1 MSTRI
6 RTRISPSKAKM
17 RVMKLRPETSDV
29 FPCGCGRYALGV
41 MLRRHE
47 DPIRRIGESRREN
60 RMGRA

>member
-41 MLRRHE
+41 MLRHD
-47 DPIRRIGESRREN
+47 DPIGQIGEGRREN
-60 RMGRA
+60 RMDRV